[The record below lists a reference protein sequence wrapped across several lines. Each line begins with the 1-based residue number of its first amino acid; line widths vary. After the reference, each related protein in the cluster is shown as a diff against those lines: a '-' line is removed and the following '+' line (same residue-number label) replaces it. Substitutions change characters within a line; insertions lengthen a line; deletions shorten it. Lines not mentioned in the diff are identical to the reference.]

1 MFKLKIVQAEYGDCF
16 LLEYGTGQQ
25 PRFILI
31 DGGPQ
36 NIYKNN
42 LRGELQ
48 AISAAGGKLD
58 LVALSHV
65 DEDHVLGLLD
75 LFSELRRQAVQN
87 EPQSLSICALW
98 HNSFSE
104 TVGSRVENRVRSLI
118 EDRGMSRSPLLP
130 DEEFYADYEFRS
142 IRQGD
147 DLTHLARELEIP
159 INPHFSPHQVI
170 CLEDIQE
177 PVKLDNLSLT
187 IIGPTR
193 KNMERLRKQWVE
205 WLNKR
210 RKALQIKNP
219 LEASRVVRALDR
231 SIPNLSSIM
240 FLAESDGKKI
250 LFTGDGRSDH
260 ILEGLKQA
268 NLLEPD
274 GRLQVDIF
282 KVPHHGSARNVTKK
296 LFKRVTAGQYIISAN
311 GKHGNPDL
319 KTLQMIAETAKEQ
332 NRQVE
337 IVFTNET
344 ESIQNLLSTHPPDTY
359 GYRLTI
365 LPNGAP
371 AAIFDLETNQF
382 SVVNPIGPSVQVTSV
397 QTGGKPMSKKAF
409 LVGINNFIRPSWA
422 LRGCIN
428 DTDEICSL
436 LTTYFDFNNEDI
448 KILHDHDATYEGIQ
462 QGLGWLLSD
471 YTGSD
476 VRVFHFS
483 SHGSQVE
490 DDGDDE
496 IEALDEVLIPY
507 DHSWTNPFRDDEL
520 HKIFE
525 QIPEHVN
532 FTFIADCCHSGSIQR
547 ALLDNQIDFKPRFI
561 TPPPEIAVGIQ
572 RRKMKREAEVDGI
585 ISTKLQEMLQN
596 VPQSEW
602 PTKIPEFVAYIR
614 RRLEENRFAIVE
626 YEKHVLLAG
635 CEDRQTAADAF
646 IEGMYRGAF
655 TWGLSKAIR
664 ESNGNLT
671 YEDLLRCASDN
682 MAGFDQKP
690 QLECP
695 IELRGVKIFSPLV

>member
-1 MFKLKIVQAEYGDCF
+1 MFNIKIVQAEYGDCF
-16 LLEYGTGQQ
+16 LLEHGTEQQ

-42 LRGELQ
+42 LKGELQ
-48 AISAAGGKLD
+48 AIRAAGGKLD

-75 LFSELRRQAVQN
+75 LFSELRRQAAQT
-87 EPQSLSICALW
+87 EQHSISIGTLW

-104 TVGSRVENRVRSLI
+104 TVGSSVENRVRSLI
-118 EDRGMSRSPLLP
+118 EDRAMSRSSILP
-130 DEEFYADYEFRS
+130 EDEFFADYEFRS

-147 DLTHLARELEIP
+147 DLTHLAVELGIP
-159 INPHFSPHQVI
+159 INAQFSPEQVI

-177 PVKLDNLSLT
+177 PVKLDDLT
-187 IIGPTR
+187 LTVIGPTR
-193 KNMERLRKQWVE
+193 KNMERLRRSWIT

-210 RKALQIKNP
+210 RQALQIKDP

-240 FLAESDGKKI
+240 FLAESSGKKI

-274 GRLQVDIF
+274 GHLHVDVF
-282 KVPHHGSARNVTKK
+282 KVPHHGSIRNVTKK
-296 LFKRVTAGQYIISAN
+296 LFKTVTADQYVISAN

-319 KTLQMIAETAKEQ
+319 VTLQMIAETAKVQ
-332 NRQVE
+332 KRQVE
-337 IVFTNET
+337 IFFTNET
-344 ESIQNLLSTHPPDTY
+344 ESIQNLLSTHPPDSY
-359 GYRLTI
+359 GYRHTI
-365 LPNGAP
+365 LPKGAP
-371 AAIFDLETNQF
+371 AGVIDLKTNQF
-382 SVVNPIGPSVQVTSV
+382 SIVNPIEPSIQVTST
-397 QTGGKPMSKKAF
+397 QAGGKPMSKKAF
-409 LVGINNFIRPSWA
+409 IVGINNFIRPSWA

-428 DTDEICSL
+428 DSEEICSL
-436 LTTYFDFNNEDI
+436 LTTYFDFDNEDI
-448 KILHDHDATYEGIQ
+448 KILHDHDATYEGIR
-462 QGLGWLLSD
+462 QGLDWLLSD

-496 IEALDEVLIPY
+496 VEALDEVLIPY

-520 HKIFE
+520 HLIFE

-532 FTFIADCCHSGSIQR
+532 FTFIADCCHSGTIQR
-547 ALLDNQIDFKPRFI
+547 ALLDNQIDFKPRYI
-561 TPPPEIAVGIQ
+561 TPPPEIAIKI
-572 RRKMKREAEVDGI
+572 RRNIMKREAEVDKIVGA
-585 ISTKLQEMLQN
+585 KLQEMLQEI
-596 VPQSEW
+596 PQSEW
-602 PTKIPEFVAYIR
+602 AVKIPEFIAYIR

-646 IEGMYRGAF
+646 IEGAYRGAF

-664 ESNGNLT
+664 EANGNLT
-671 YEDLLRCASDN
+671 YEELIRCASDN
-682 MAGFDQKP
+682 MEGFDQKP

-695 IELRGVKIFSPLV
+695 VELRNVKIFSPLV